1 MIINL
6 MTWNTG
12 LYIFGNKMKD
22 KSLKPIEDKA
32 NKIAD
37 EIFGMVKNFL
47 EKEKAIA
54 ILQEVPY
61 VSNLN
66 WKKHPWFEKFVN
78 VFPEEKYCSIYNKT
92 SSKQALKM
100 TVVLAKK
107 DLIYPMD
114 IERKNNLY
122 VSFQILPN
130 TPNQFTAL
138 AVHAHDAEE
147 CLDYL
152 RRNCNTNYS
161 LILGDF
167 NAGNYIKEKN
177 DRKIA
182 KNRESYL
189 KLINGYI
196 DICQGEYT
204 TKYKYP
210 TYVDHV
216 LLRSKYSFL
225 QTHKVNNLEVNR
237 RVSHSDH
244 YPITFELELL

>member
-1 MIINL
+1 MIINF

-12 LYIFGNKMKD
+12 LYMFGNVMKN
-22 KSLKPIEDKA
+22 KSFKLIDDKA
-32 NKIAD
+32 NKTVD
-37 EIFGMVKNFL
+37 EIFRIVKKFL

-66 WKKHPWFEKFVN
+66 WEKHPWFKKFVN
-78 VFPEEKYCSIYNKT
+78 TFPKENYCCIYNKIH
-92 SSKQALKM
+92 SDKALKM
-100 TVVLAKK
+100 TVVIAKK
-107 DLIYPMD
+107 NLIHPMD
-114 IERKNNLY
+114 IEKGNNLY

-130 TPNQFTAL
+130 TPSQLTAL

-147 CLDYL
+147 CLAYL
-152 RRNCNTNYS
+152 RKNCNTDYS

-167 NAGNYIKEKN
+167 NAGNYIKEEN
-177 DRKIA
+177 DDEIA
-182 KNRESYL
+182 KNRVRYL
-189 KLINGYI
+189 ELTNGYI

-204 TKYKYP
+204 TEYY

-216 LLRSKYSFL
+216 LLRSRYSFL
-225 QTHKVNNLEVNR
+225 QTHKVNNLDVNR
-237 RVSHSDH
+237 RVSYSDH

>member
-1 MIINL
+1 MTINL

-12 LYIFGNKMKD
+12 LYMFGNEMKD
-22 KSLKPIEDKA
+22 KSIKPIDD
-32 NKIAD
+32 IAD
-37 EIFGMVKNFL
+37 KIVNGVFGIVKQFL
-47 EKEKAIA
+47 EKENAIA

-66 WKKHPWFEKFVN
+66 WGKHPWFKKFVN
-78 VFPEEKYCSIYNKT
+78 TFPEENYCSIYNKIP
-92 SSKQALKM
+92 SNKALKM

-107 DLIYPMD
+107 DLISSMD
-114 IERKNNLY
+114 IERDNNLY

-130 TPNQFTAL
+130 TPDQLTAL
-138 AVHAHDAEE
+138 AVHSHDAEE
-147 CLDYL
+147 CLGYL
-152 RRNCNTNYS
+152 QRNYNTDYS

-177 DRKIA
+177 DDSIA
-182 KNRESYL
+182 NNRDQYL
-189 KLINGYI
+189 RLINGYI

-204 TKYKYP
+204 TEYY

-225 QTHKVNNLEVNR
+225 QTHKVNNLD
-237 RVSHSDH
+237 VSRDVKYSDH
-244 YPITFELELL
+244 YPIIFELELL

>member
-12 LYIFGNKMKD
+12 LYMFGNKTKN
-22 KSLKPIEDKA
+22 KSFKPINDKT
-32 NKIAD
+32 NKTVD
-37 EIFGMVKNFL
+37 EIFEIVKKFL

-54 ILQEVPY
+54 ILQEIPY

-66 WKKHPWFEKFVN
+66 WSIHPWFEKFIN
-78 VFPEEKYCSIYNKT
+78 TFPKENYCYIYNKIP
-92 SSKQALKM
+92 SNKALKM

-107 DLIYPMD
+107 NLIHSTD
-114 IERKNNLY
+114 IERDNNLY

-130 TPNQFTAL
+130 SPSQLIAL

-147 CLDYL
+147 CLGYL
-152 RRNCNTNYS
+152 QRNCNTDYS

-167 NAGNYIKEKN
+167 NAGNYIKETN
-177 DRKIA
+177 DDKIA
-182 KNRESYL
+182 KNRVMYL

-204 TKYKYP
+204 TEYH

-225 QTHKVNNLEVNR
+225 QTHKLNNLVVNR
-237 RVSHSDH
+237 SVSLSDH